1 MAIENNLESIE
12 FPDEKTKLKMIAWY
26 ENNLLYHPV
35 IVNSINEDKT
45 VKDNYLDSKIWNK
58 VL

>member
-1 MAIENNLESIE
+1 MAIENNLESID

-26 ENNLLYHPV
+26 ENNLLNHPV